1 MSYCVN
7 INNNKSAK
15 TIFFHSI
22 KKNNFCWGNQG
33 QVGLENP
40 HLVKSQNHIFNRTDD
55 TNMTASFSDRELKY
69 LWTWAW
75 FTPYNASIRKTPPT
89 ARVQKV

>member
-1 MSYCVN
+1 MIILSVRS
-7 INNNKSAK
+7 INLKF
-15 TIFFHSI
+15 IYLFF
-22 KKNNFCWGNQG
+22 NFCWGNQG

-40 HLVKSQNHIFNRTDD
+40 HLVKSQNHILNRTDD
-55 TNMTASFSDRELKY
+55 TDMTASFSDRELKY